1 MLYYRGAL
9 DSTGADLDPHGSYT
23 LTFPADTLPSKFAK
37 YFWSVIAVDRVHR
50 RVLPNPL
57 NRFLLN
63 KESKIAYGADGSLT
77 LYFAP
82 EKPVDAPDGN
92 WLPTRDKP
100 WSLTFRFYGPRGG
113 VADGSYYPPAL
124 QRRN

>member
-1 MLYYRGAL
+1 M
-9 DSTGADLDPHGSYT
+9 
-23 LTFPADTLPSKFAK
+23 
-37 YFWSVIAVDRVHR
+37 IAVDRVHR

-113 VADGSYYPPAL
+113 VVDGSYYPPAL